1 MHVDRDA
8 EHGVER
14 KQVGADETEAVGVVV
29 GADLV
34 HVLEGRH
41 AVGRPVRLGPRRV
54 GELRDEVRDVFR
66 QLDGLAFDD
75 GAGELVADHVVA
87 VGRHGQAAG
96 RAVVAGEA
104 VAGEV
109 GEGGGHVARGLH
121 HGGDGLLLQLG
132 VGAVLGD
139 DLLNGRGAG
148 EAADLV
154 EVDAVLEGAG
164 AGVALVDDA
173 ARADLLDVLAAGLLD
188 AGGRPVRA
196 DVGEEL
202 GHAAGEGVGDDHADA
217 VLGVVLGGDGHG
229 GAVAVP
235 VEHRVEQG
243 LCHIEVRMAV
253 RPLALTLRAGA
264 DGVVALRPL
273 DILRGELRV
282 AAHEILDHDGEAAAL
297 AQQLVGRERALAL
310 AIVEGERRLH
320 PLERLFNLRLVV
332 EARVDAG
339 VEAGHVERGGAHS
352 EGLENLVA
360 AQVGA
365 DDAHRDAAD
374 AEVVLAANPADGSG
388 AAGEAQEALGDKGVE
403 RLVLVLE
410 VGAVDREDRALLL
423 VHRRAER
430 LEPHGA
436 GAVGLVEAPS
446 GLLPFG
452 GAEALAGG
460 HEFVAVAPGAG
471 DPDVGDDAFLRVGG
485 LGDGAGAR
493 AVDDLG
499 GDDDAHGPAV
509 GQADVLGDEVVH
521 FLRHAPSLFGV
532 VLERA
537 GSAVRDGRDRDRG
550 HGPDKIGVERGEG
563 ALGGGELGEIGT
575 R

>member
-14 KQVGADETEAVGVVV
+14 KQVGADEAEAVGVVV

-173 ARADLLDVLAAGLLD
+173 ARADLLDVFAAGLLD

-229 GAVAVP
+229 GAVSVP

-243 LCHIEVRMAV
+243 LRHVEVRVAV
-253 RPLALTLRAGA
+253 GPLPLALGAGA
-264 DGVVALRPL
+264 GGVVALGPL
-273 DILRGELRV
+273 DVALGERRI
-282 AAHEILDHDGEAAAL
+282 AAHQVLDHDGETAAL
-297 AQQLVGRERALAL
+297 AQQLVRRERALAF
-310 AIVEGERRLH
+310 AVVELERRLH
-320 PLERLFNLRLVV
+320 PLERLLDFGLVV
-332 EARVDAG
+332 EAGVDARI
-339 VEAGHVERGGAHS
+339 EAGHVERCRAHA
-352 EGLENLVA
+352 EGLEELVA

-365 DDAHRDAAD
+365 DDAHRNAAD
-374 AEVVLAANPADGSG
+374 AEIVLAADPADGGG
-388 AAGEAQEALGDKGVE
+388 AAGEAQQALGDERVE
-403 RLVLVLE
+403 GLVLILE
-410 VGAVDREDRALLL
+410 VGAVDREDGALLL
-423 VHRRAER
+423 VHRGAER

-436 GAVGLVEAPS
+436 GAVGLVEAPR

-452 GAEALAGG
+452 GAETLADG

-471 DPDVGDDAFLRVGG
+471 DPDVGDDAFLGEGG
-485 LGDGAGAR
+485 LGDGAGAG

-499 GDDDAHGPAV
+499 RDDDAHGPAV
-509 GQADVLGDEVVH
+509 GQADVFGDEVVD
-521 FLRHAPSLFGV
+521 LLGHAPGLFGV

-537 GSAVRDGRDRDRG
+537 GAAVRDGGDGDGRDGADEIRIEG
-550 HGPDKIGVERGEG
+550 GEG
-563 ALGGGELGEIGT
+563 ALGGGKLGEVGT